1 MHVFNPHLR
10 ICVLILERE
19 EGRGERERET
29 MIGFLLHMPQQGIE
43 PITSVCALTGGGT
56 RNLFGV
62 QYDAPIN

>member
-1 MHVFNPHLR
+1 M
-10 ICVLILERE
+10 CVDFRER
-19 EGRGERERET
+19 GRAGRERERET